1 MRRRGTTSD
10 APQTCPPPPCA
21 VQSGPRLP
29 TDCLPTSPARRLVS
43 KQGVAVATS
52 RQRRRDVRGVASA
65 LCSLCVPLPDQVAA
79 TTQRTNTRSSG
90 YASASVISGK
100 CVSERAQRMAGSR
113 ATHKRG
119 ARERRSNENEMRTA
133 ARGTASLRAPACAL
147 ACALAPASECAS
159 LIPTHLVSPAAWHH
173 QAPVATETERLRVAQ
188 ACTAAPA
195 VVSAPSRRAPP

>member
-1 MRRRGTTSD
+1 MSSCMFPPRSRRVRYRSGQLWQDPIGDHRPMPNWIRWMTTLAAAGALAGCD
-10 APQTCPPPPCA
+10 DETC
-21 VQSGPRLP
+21 
-29 TDCLPTSPARRLVS
+29 
-43 KQGVAVATS
+43 
-52 RQRRRDVRGVASA
+52 VASA
-65 LCSLCVPLPDQVAA
+65 LCSLCVPLPGQVAA

-147 ACALAPASECAS
+147 ACALAPASECTS